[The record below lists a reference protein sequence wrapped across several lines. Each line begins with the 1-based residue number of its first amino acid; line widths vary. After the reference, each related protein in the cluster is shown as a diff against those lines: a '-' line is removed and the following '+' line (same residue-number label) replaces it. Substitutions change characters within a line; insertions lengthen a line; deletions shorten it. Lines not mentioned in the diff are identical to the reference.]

1 MSLVSNQS
9 PRNHFNQILL
19 QVLFGPC
26 PLLILRSAPSY
37 LTCQSCGSCGDCSGE
52 LLCVVSLWRELLT
65 WRPPRVRQRKHSW
78 GAWADQATAG
88 ETGGFPTHAKSEISV
103 LAMYTQNMSLP
114 PPKKKKK
121 KNLDYPYCHR
131 DSKQNA
137 QLASPWPRCQDRKTS
152 CP

>member
-37 LTCQSCGSCGDCSGE
+37 LTCQSCGSCGDCSWE

-121 KNLDYPYCHR
+121 NLDYPYCHR